1 MCRHCWRNDIVITVL
16 LYFGLLQFFREAVMP
31 TPHAAAPKRE
41 ALNMRITPDERNLI
55 DRAAAARGQTRT
67 DFILAAARAAAEE
80 TLVEA
85 TLVRATPEVFAEF
98 LARLDAAPAPNERL
112 KRTMHTPAPWETPS
126 GAA

>member
-1 MCRHCWRNDIVITVL
+1 
-16 LYFGLLQFFREAVMP
+16 MP
-31 TPHAAAPKRE
+31 TPHTAAPKRE

-55 DRAAAARGQTRT
+55 DRAAAARGLTRT

-85 TLVRATPEVFAEF
+85 ALVCATPEVFAEF
-98 LARLDAAPAPNERL
+98 LARLDAKPTPNERL
-112 KRTMHTPAPWETPS
+112 KRTMRTPAPWETPS

>member
-1 MCRHCWRNDIVITVL
+1 
-16 LYFGLLQFFREAVMP
+16 MP
-31 TPHAAAPKRE
+31 APHAVAPKRE

-80 TLVEA
+80 TLVETA
-85 TLVRATPEVFAEF
+85 LVRATPEVFAEF
-98 LARLDAAPAPNERL
+98 MTRLDAAPAPNERL
-112 KRTMHTPAPWETPS
+112 KRTMRTPAPWDAPD